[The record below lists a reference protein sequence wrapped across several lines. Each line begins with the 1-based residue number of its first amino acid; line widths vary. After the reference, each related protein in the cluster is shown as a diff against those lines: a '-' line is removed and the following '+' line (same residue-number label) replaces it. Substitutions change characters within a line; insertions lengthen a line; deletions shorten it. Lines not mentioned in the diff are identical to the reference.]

1 MSLVT
6 HSLEIQ
12 NPNMSSKGS
21 KRSHTVSET
30 WPTLFQPLLQGRNV
44 WNKTSATKQLVPSLS
59 ILGEQIGAHH
69 LDVGPTAI
77 PTKIFLELALK
88 VLNITTQCYSGLCSL
103 RLLQFPSSFAGGSSS
118 LLQHAKMVAAFVK
131 S

>member
-1 MSLVT
+1 M
-6 HSLEIQ
+6 
-12 NPNMSSKGS
+12 
-21 KRSHTVSET
+21 
-30 WPTLFQPLLQGRNV
+30 LFQPLLQGRSV

-59 ILGEQIGAHH
+59 ILGEQVGAHH
-69 LDVGPTAI
+69 LDVAPTAT
-77 PTKIFLELALK
+77 PTKIFLELVLK

-103 RLLQFPSSFAGGSSS
+103 RLLQFPSSFAGGPSS